1 MSENTE
7 KLKAEIT
14 ENFRQLFGDGV
25 SHKDKA
31 RVQKYFS
38 IYVQQKINGYYNGK
52 EKDAVGL
59 NTVIQEIFG
68 EIKEASADSKAEIIM
83 YEALTEAGILF
94 QFQYKIGPFR
104 VDFLIGDSFVFE
116 LDGPLHVLNPEYD
129 AKRKKYIES
138 KGYTVLAVPLWV
150 AMFDKQ
156 AVVERIADLAQGIGK
171 G

>member
-7 KLKAEIT
+7 KLKAEVT
-14 ENFRQLFGDGV
+14 EKFRQLFGDEV
-25 SHKDKA
+25 SSQDKA
-31 RVQKYFS
+31 KVQKYLS
-38 IYVQQKINGYYNGK
+38 IYMQQKQTAFYNGK
-52 EKDAVGL
+52 
-59 NTVIQEIFG
+59 QEIAG
-68 EIKEASADSKAEIIM
+68 MKATVRETLELLGGIKPDSKAEVIM
-83 YEALTEAGILF
+83 YEVLTEAKIPF

-116 LDGPLHVLNPEYD
+116 LDGPLHALNPKYD
-129 AKRKKYIES
+129 ADRKKYIES

-156 AVVERIADLAQGIGK
+156 AVVERITDMALGVGK